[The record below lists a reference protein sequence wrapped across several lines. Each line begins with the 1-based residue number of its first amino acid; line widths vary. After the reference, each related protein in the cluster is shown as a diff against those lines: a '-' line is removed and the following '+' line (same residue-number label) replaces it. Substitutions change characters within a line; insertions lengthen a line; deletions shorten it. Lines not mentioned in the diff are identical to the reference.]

1 MGHDSMIHPP
11 LSLIDTVVIVIMENR
26 SFDHTLGYLSLD
38 GPSQIA
44 VEGFRSAPGW
54 QSARANQFNGATYS
68 LHRVGADYQISD
80 PQHNR
85 VSIRTQIE
93 LPPADHHLSRM
104 GGFVESYA
112 KFSDRRPA
120 DLSAVMGY
128 YDANSVP
135 VFDFFAR
142 NYCVCD
148 HWFASLPLG
157 TQANRLMAMAG
168 ESLVIDNAPAGLPF
182 QKLVYDWL
190 RDNDIS
196 WSAYQSGGF
205 LPFFSLMPHWFL
217 EIVVSLTSSQQGGP
231 GHFRRYNRFRA
242 EWVANAPAPSVI
254 FIEPEYTDGPHSA
267 PNDDHPPTGIA
278 PGQEFLANIYNT
290 LISNPQKWVKTM
302 LVVTYDEHGGF
313 FDHVPPLPIETTVSG
328 QKFTNTGVRV
338 PAFVISPYARR
349 GVFSGH
355 LDHTSL
361 LQLLDDRFGSGPGY
375 SNAVNQRQKNFD
387 RLLNTLVDVAGPTPA
402 LQFPAAAELLVTA
415 RAIVPPVAPN
425 APATPN
431 AQALHG
437 AARKLANDYP
447 DYLRQPGWEQV
458 QAYLA
463 AYPVGPMKLIS

>member
-1 MGHDSMIHPP
+1 MSAA
-11 LSLIDTVVIVIMENR
+11 LSLIDTIVIVIMENR
-26 SFDHTLGYLSLD
+26 SFDHGLGYLSLD
-38 GPSQIA
+38 GPSHIPL
-44 VEGFRSAPGW
+44 EGLKSTPGW
-54 QSARANQFNGATYS
+54 QAGRANQYNGKTYD
-68 LHRVGADYQISD
+68 LHCIAADYPISD

-85 VSIRTQIE
+85 ESIRTQIE
-93 LPPADHHLSRM
+93 LPPADQHLLRM

-112 KFSDRRPA
+112 KFSDPRPT
-120 DLSAVMGY
+120 DLAGVMGY
-128 YDANSVP
+128 YDASAVP

-190 RDNDIS
+190 RDNKIA
-196 WSAYQSGGF
+196 WAAYQWGGF

-217 EIVVSLTSSQQGGP
+217 EIVVSLTTSQQGAP
-231 GHFRRYNRFRA
+231 GHFRRYDRFKQ
-242 EWVANAPAPSVI
+242 EWGADAPAPNVI
-254 FIEPEYTDGPHSA
+254 FIEPEYTDGPHNA

-278 PGQEFLANIYNT
+278 PGQAFLADIYNALT
-290 LISNPQKWVKTM
+290 SNPKKWAKTM

-313 FDHVPPLPIETTVSG
+313 FDHVPPLSIETMVSG
-328 QKFTNTGVRV
+328 QKFATTGVRV

-361 LQLLDDRFGSGPGY
+361 LQLLDDRFGGGPGY
-375 SNAVNQRQKNFD
+375 STVVNERQKHLD
-387 RLLNTLVDVAGPTPA
+387 RLLNTLVAQPGPTPA
-402 LQFPAAAELLVTA
+402 LQLPAVGGVAPPAQAVAAPAAVPVPGTA
-415 RAIVPPVAPN
+415 
-425 APATPN
+425 N

-437 AARKLANDYP
+437 ATQKLATDYP
-447 DYLRQPGWEQV
+447 QFLQQPGWEQV
-458 QAYLA
+458 RAYLA
-463 AYPVGPMKLIS
+463 THPAGP